1 MAFLTD
7 VTKLKDDQILFR
19 RGDVQ
24 HSKWYCRMKV
34 PGVDRYKT
42 VALKIESLREAQ
54 DKAFEHY
61 ADLRFRLKHNVPI
74 FGKTFE
80 EVALKYSDELKTG
93 IELGRITAAYWKV
106 VDAYIRN
113 HLIEYCGKIQI
124 AQMGEEK

>member
-7 VTKLKDDQILFR
+7 VTKLKDDLILFR
-19 RGDVQ
+19 RADVQ
-24 HSKWYCRMKV
+24 HSRWYCRMKV

-80 EVALKYSDELKTG
+80 EVALDRKS
-93 IELGRITAAYWKV
+93 V
-106 VDAYIRN
+106 V
-113 HLIEYCGKIQI
+113 
-124 AQMGEEK
+124 